1 MKRLTAVLKRKKA
14 ARNSRSRSRD
24 RKKKRRKKSE
34 STEESGQE
42 SEGEEAVKGSGSEQE
57 AEVLGFFGAFIDV
70 FSPWKDVKLSLR
82 VINIFYILNSKLFVL
97 DTYDFLLI
105 HTLI

>member
-42 SEGEEAVKGSGSEQE
+42 SEGDEAVKGSGSEQE
-57 AEVLGFFGAFIDV
+57 AEVLGFRIIHIKTLSSSFFGFHLRFFFARGRRNTLV
-70 FSPWKDVKLSLR
+70 RSP
-82 VINIFYILNSKLFVL
+82 
-97 DTYDFLLI
+97 
-105 HTLI
+105 